1 MSKVKKSRS
10 ELKQEAIITAAKKLF
25 IEHGVK
31 GTSMDKLSEVAQ
43 VSKRTVYNH
52 FENKEVLVMQIM
64 TDLWRQA
71 TVQLDVK
78 YQPHLPLAEQLEAI
92 LLAEAKVLCSQD
104 YLDISRVAFGH
115 FLYRPEQ
122 LKEQML
128 KHSNQ
133 ETALSRWLQK
143 AIEDGKLA
151 LIDIEFANSQ
161 LHHLIKGGCFWPQ
174 LLQLQP
180 ILTEEQLKKI
190 ASETTAL
197 FLSHNEINH

>member
-1 MSKVKKSRS
+1 MKKVKKSRS

-31 GTSMDKLSEVAQ
+31 GTSMDKVSEVAQ

-52 FENKEVLVMQIM
+52 FENKEVLVMYIM

-71 TVQLDVK
+71 TVELDVQ
-78 YQPHLPLAEQLEAI
+78 YQHHLPLAEQLEAI

-104 YLDISRVAFGH
+104 YLDLSRVAFGH
-115 FLYRPEQ
+115 FFYRPDQ
-122 LKEQML
+122 LKEEML
-128 KHSNQ
+128 KYSTQ

-151 LIDIEFANSQ
+151 LNDVEFANSQ
-161 LHHLIKGGCFWPQ
+161 LHHLIKGSCFWPQ

-180 ILTEEQLKKI
+180 ILTEAQLEQI
-190 ASETTAL
+190 AYETTAL
-197 FLSHNEINH
+197 FLSHNEVNH